1 MGLVVLCWNLKL
13 LFAELLT
20 PLWGDKGK
28 GKMPIPAEDVV
39 QPTQPS
45 QGLLIDTVNKAPEQI
60 SARAEDD
67 DINCFSLFLP
77 PFPWGE
83 SQQTPQSN
91 GHGQSHHTMKSPR
104 LQ

>member
-1 MGLVVLCWNLKL
+1 

-20 PLWGDKGK
+20 PRWGDKAK

-45 QGLLIDTVNKAPEQI
+45 QGLLIDTVNKPPEQLN
-60 SARAEDD
+60 AHAKDD

-77 PFPWGE
+77 PFPWE
-83 SQQTPQSN
+83 DTQQTAQSN